1 MQYSINLTPQ
11 RDSLDARLLPQL
23 VDLWLAHIQRHT
35 SKLTTDTYR
44 WQIQRVLRWLE
55 SSGDA
60 IGWALSRDSLTDLAH
75 WLNDVGY
82 GYHAQTDTL
91 RRLRSCLHWA
101 FADAGHTPIDCSSWV
116 PGAVGDSP
124 PMRKRA
130 AIDDLHRLLQAAA
143 AGHTG
148 VRDHALIALLV
159 GTGVRRAE
167 ATGIDVQDVHLDA
180 DGSGQIAIHRAKRV
194 TGRLVQARMVA
205 VDIWTGAQLRPWL
218 DVRPARGPLWVRMSW
233 DKTGYTDDRLGV
245 DRISRIVRGAA
256 EGAGLGDT
264 ITGPHDLRRA
274 FATYFAKRH
283 RNNALAA
290 ALLSKQLGH
299 AKFAMTDHYILDDID
314 DLRDVIR
321 SPLA

>member
-11 RDSLDARLLPQL
+11 RDTLDARLLPQL

-44 WQIQRVLRWLE
+44 WQIHRVLRWL
-55 SSGDA
+55 SCSGDS
-60 IGWALSRDSLTDLAH
+60 IEWSISRESLTDLAH
-75 WLNDVGY
+75 WLNDSGL
-82 GYHAQTDTL
+82 GYHAQTDSL

-101 FADAGHTPIDCSSWV
+101 FSEAGHTPIDCSSWV
-116 PGAVGDSP
+116 PGPVGAAP

-130 AIDDLHRLLQAAA
+130 AIDDLHKLLQAAA
-143 AGHTG
+143 TG
-148 VRDHALIALLV
+148 PTGTRDHALVSLLV

-167 ATGIDVQDVHLDA
+167 AAGIDLQDVHIDA
-180 DGSGQIAIHRAKRV
+180 DGSGQIAIHHAKRV

-205 VDIWTGAQLRPWL
+205 VDNWTGQKLMPWL
-218 DVRPARGPLWVRMSW
+218 DVRPSRGPLWVRLAW
-233 DKTGYTDDRLGV
+233 DKTGYTEERLGV
-245 DRISRIVRGAA
+245 DRISRIVHRAA
-256 EGAGLGDT
+256 EEAGLAD
-264 ITGPHDLRRA
+264 IIQGPHDLRRA
-274 FATYFAKRH
+274 FASYFAKRY

-299 AKFAMTDHYILDDID
+299 AKFAMTDQYILDDID